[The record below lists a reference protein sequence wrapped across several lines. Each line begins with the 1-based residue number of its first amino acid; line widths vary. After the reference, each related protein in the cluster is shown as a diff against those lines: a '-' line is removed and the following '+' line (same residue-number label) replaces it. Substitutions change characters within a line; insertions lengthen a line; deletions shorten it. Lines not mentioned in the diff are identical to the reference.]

1 MQCFQ
6 NILVGVDLT
15 RSRRLDIAEI
25 PADIREAIDQ
35 AVWLSQV
42 NGAKLLFFAALN
54 VSPDALHQ
62 LREEEHSHVRR
73 TVEEL
78 VNRVLAELVAQ
89 AGRQGVEASSQLVL
103 GSAWLEIIRQVLRG
117 RHDLLVVGTRDRS
130 GLRRMLFG
138 STAIKL
144 MRRCPCPVWVVKSG
158 HAGRPLN
165 TLIATA
171 LRPGASALRM
181 GIAVGSKMLQ
191 PVHVLHVVE
200 FALDQLWSTAYPDR
214 ETTEYHRKIR
224 AAAEKT
230 MQERLQE
237 LQPEATGV
245 SVQVHF
251 AEGVG
256 VPDVAIQQFIAE
268 HHIDLLVMGTIGR
281 AGMEG
286 ILIGNTAERL
296 LPEVDCSVLAV
307 KPPGFIS
314 PVKLDAAEAV

>member
-1 MQCFQ
+1 MQCFK
-6 NILVGVDLT
+6 NILVGIDLT
-15 RSRRLDIAEI
+15 RGRRFDVSEIA
-25 PADIREAIDQ
+25 ADAREVINHAI
-35 AVWLSQV
+35 WLAKV

-54 VSPDALHQ
+54 ISQDALHHLQ
-62 LREEEHSHVRR
+62 EEEHSHVRR

-78 VNRVLAELVAQ
+78 ANRVLAELVAQ
-89 AGRQGVEASSQLVL
+89 AGQQGVEARSQLVL

-138 STAIKL
+138 STATKL
-144 MRRCPCPVWVVKSG
+144 LRRCPCPVWVVKPG
-158 HAGRPLN
+158 HGGRPLN
-165 TLIATA
+165 TLIATT
-171 LRPGASALRM
+171 LRPEASALRM
-181 GIAVGSKMLQ
+181 GVAVGSQMRQ

-200 FALDQLWSTAYPDR
+200 YALDQLWGTAYPDR
-214 ETTEYHRKIR
+214 DTTEYHRKVR
-224 AAAEKT
+224 ADAEEA

-237 LQPEATGV
+237 LNPEAAGV
-245 SVQVHF
+245 NVQVHL
-251 AEGVG
+251 AEGIG

-281 AGMEG
+281 GGMEG

-307 KPPGFIS
+307 KPPDFIS